1 MEINKDLREVINKG
15 SKYNIGCYLD
25 LVNILKEFD
34 WLPSREEIIYLGR
47 FDDWVKNII
56 NKTQID
62 EVIERSTIIF
72 VLREWVRD
80 KQCKREIVE
89 CLKSNSIIIVA
100 ERILNRDETIKYSNM
115 TRGGN
120 WGHGDREE
128 VNGGGP
134 YAILVCKLE
143 KNFVKNLTD
152 EEIQEKV
159 FTLKRNIRKKLNRNY
174 IYYEHANMIHATDDA
189 QIAVEYLRL
198 LPKEVVKEIKNCLEE
213 D

>member
-1 MEINKDLREVINKG
+1 SGYNDTPLITPRLAVKILKRRILVNNKKYEPNHDDKIRIKLYNLCFHYGSKSGLEYSNNKNKESRLENLAMEINKDLREVINKG

-100 ERILNRDETIKYSNM
+100 
-115 TRGGN
+115 
-120 WGHGDREE
+120 
-128 VNGGGP
+128 
-134 YAILVCKLE
+134 
-143 KNFVKNLTD
+143 
-152 EEIQEKV
+152 
-159 FTLKRNIRKKLNRNY
+159 
-174 IYYEHANMIHATDDA
+174 
-189 QIAVEYLRL
+189 
-198 LPKEVVKEIKNCLEE
+198 
-213 D
+213 